1 MESQYIRA
9 SKNRG
14 EQTRRELIERGVVD
28 KNLKIRTKND
38 DLLIP
43 VLKHI
48 EGYEI
53 GIGDFEE
60 IIIKRSPAEILGFSP
75 AYEHIG
81 DIAIIDRQQA
91 QAHRVAQVLL
101 KQNRIKTVLQ
111 AESSVT
117 GEYRTRS
124 VSILAGEKRTRTLYR
139 ENKCRY
145 LIDLSR
151 VYFTPRL
158 STERARI
165 ADKIHDGEIVV
176 DMFAGVGPFSILIA
190 KRYPRAHV
198 IAIDKNPDA
207 IRYLK
212 ENVKLN
218 KVENIKIIDRDARDA
233 VKEISGADH
242 VIMNLPHSAI
252 EFLDAAFGVLKNGG
266 IIHFYAIAH
275 ENDLFDGIL
284 KRIEDIAGLSGFHIV
299 PLDKRV
305 VRPYAPYQ
313 FNICIDFQVLSS
325 AVSHLWR
332 QNSFCQ

>member
-9 SKNRG
+9 SKNSG
-14 EQTRRELIERGVVD
+14 EQTRRKLIELGAVD
-28 KNLKIRTKND
+28 KNLKIRTEND

-48 EGYEI
+48 EGYEM

-60 IIIKRSPAEILGFSP
+60 VIIERSPVEILGFSP

-81 DIAIIDRQQA
+81 DIAIIERQQA
-91 QAHRVAQVLL
+91 QAQRVAQVLL

-111 AESSVT
+111 AETSVT

-124 VSILAGEKRTRTLYR
+124 VSILGGERRAETLYR

-145 LIDLSR
+145 LLDLSR

-165 ADKIHDGEIVV
+165 ADMIHDGEIVV

-190 KRYPRAHV
+190 KKFPSANV

-207 IRYLK
+207 VRYLK

-218 KVENIKIIDRDARDA
+218 KVENVKIIDRDARDA

-299 PLDKRV
+299 TLDKRV

-313 FNICIDFQVLSS
+313 FNICIDFQVFSTT
-325 AVSHLWR
+325 V
-332 QNSFCQ
+332 

>member
-1 MESQYIRA
+1 MESQCIRVP
-9 SKNRG
+9 KKRG
-14 EQTRRELIERGVVD
+14 EQIRRELIEFGVVD
-28 KNLKIRTKND
+28 KNLKIRTENV

-48 EGYEI
+48 EGYET

-60 IIIKRSPAEILGFSP
+60 VKIDRSPAEILGFSP

-81 DIAIIDRQQA
+81 DIAIIDRQQEQA
-91 QAHRVAQVLL
+91 QRVAQVLL

-111 AESSVT
+111 AETSVT

-124 VSILAGEKRTRTLYR
+124 LSILAGERRTETLYR
-139 ENKCRY
+139 ENECRY
-145 LIDLSR
+145 LLDLSK

-165 ADKIHDGEIVV
+165 ADMIHDGDTVV

-190 KRYPRAHV
+190 KRSPGAHV

-218 KVENIKIIDRDARDA
+218 RVKNVKIIDGDARDA

-252 EFLDAAFGVLKNGG
+252 MFLDAAFGILKPGG

-275 ENDLFDGIL
+275 ENDLFESIL
-284 KRIEDIAGLSGFHIV
+284 KRIEDKAGLSGLHIV
-299 PLDKRV
+299 PLDKRI

-325 AVSHLWR
+325 AVS
-332 QNSFCQ
+332 QTS

>member
-14 EQTRRELIERGVVD
+14 EQTRRDLIELGVVD
-28 KNLKIRTKND
+28 TNLKIRTEND

-48 EGYEI
+48 EGYET

-60 IIIKRSPAEILGFSP
+60 IIIERSTAEILGFSP

-91 QAHRVAQVLL
+91 QAQRVAQVLL

-111 AESSVT
+111 AETSVT

-124 VSILAGEKRTRTLYR
+124 LSILAGERRTRTLYR

-145 LIDLSR
+145 LIDLSK

-158 STERARI
+158 ATERARI
-165 ADKIHDGEIVV
+165 ADKIHDGAIVV

-190 KRYPRAHV
+190 KRSPRAHV

-218 KVENIKIIDRDARDA
+218 KVENVKIIDRDARDA

-284 KRIEDIAGLSGFHIV
+284 KRIEDIAELSGFHIV
-299 PLDKRV
+299 PLNKRV

-325 AVSHLWR
+325 AV
-332 QNSFCQ
+332 